1 MVARFARVFG
11 NHLPVHRHCTSVKWP
26 YTAAGMNR
34 KPLYQQLYF
43 WVLIGMLLGVLVG
56 YFCPAANP
64 LRLHLF
70 GTDFS
75 FDGTKLKPLSDAF
88 IRLIRMM
95 IAPIIF
101 TTVVTGIAGMGNLK
115 RLGRIGVK
123 SFIYFEVMTTLAL
136 IIGWGVAAVFRP
148 GAGMN
153 VDVATLKTDALRP
166 TLTAAQTHHGIVEF
180 LLNVIPKNIVGAFA
194 EGEILQV
201 LFISVLFGVAMA
213 GIGESNQRV
222 ILALEQVSKAL
233 MRMIAMIIKLAP
245 FAVFGAM
252 SFTVATLGLKSLQP
266 LAKLMACIYLTCI
279 SFVLL
284 CLGLLLRF
292 NGLNIFRFIKYVR
305 DELFIVFGT
314 ASSESVLP
322 RMMAKLENL
331 GCSKSLVGLVLPAG
345 YTFNLDGSSVYLTMG
360 ALFIAQATK
369 AHLSFGQ
376 ELAVLVVCLLTS
388 KGAATVVG
396 SAFITLAATLA
407 SMKTIPVEGMVLILG
422 VDWFMAQARAMTN
435 MVGNGVATII
445 VGKWEREFDAAQ
457 ADRVLNRT
465 PPAPKSKLPTP
476 QMPETPAEAIRDLD
490 RASG

>member
-1 MVARFARVFG
+1 
-11 NHLPVHRHCTSVKWP
+11 
-26 YTAAGMNR
+26 
-34 KPLYQQLYF
+34 
-43 WVLIGMLLGVLVG
+43 
-56 YFCPAANP
+56 
-64 LRLHLF
+64 
-70 GTDFS
+70 
-75 FDGTKLKPLSDAF
+75 
-88 IRLIRMM
+88 
-95 IAPIIF
+95 
-101 TTVVTGIAGMGNLK
+101 
-115 RLGRIGVK
+115 
-123 SFIYFEVMTTLAL
+123 
-136 IIGWGVAAVFRP
+136 
-148 GAGMN
+148 
-153 VDVATLKTDALRP
+153 
-166 TLTAAQTHHGIVEF
+166 
-180 LLNVIPKNIVGAFA
+180 
-194 EGEILQV
+194 LQV
-201 LFISVLFGVAMA
+201 LFFSVLFGIAMA
-213 GIGESNQRV
+213 GIGEANQRV
-222 ILALEQVSKAL
+222 ILALEQISKAL
-233 MRMIAMIIKLAP
+233 MRMIAIIIKLAP

-252 SFTVATLGLKSLQP
+252 SFTIAKFGLGSLQS
-266 LAKLMACIYLTCI
+266 LGKLMVCIYATCV
-279 SFVLL
+279 SFVVI
-284 CLGLLLRF
+284 CLGSLLFVNRI
-292 NGLNIFRFIKYVR
+292 NIFKFINYVR
-305 DELFIVFGT
+305 EELLIVFGT